1 MVQRSFSHSGSYVYA
16 GEKRRKETT
25 FLTNS
30 VKVKMKAFVLDQC
43 FTEGATAVR
52 WSQQKKCNVCMYVL
66 IPVSGVS

>member
-1 MVQRSFSHSGSYVYA
+1 MVQRSFSHRSYVYA

-30 VKVKMKAFVLDQC
+30 VKVKMKASVLDQC